1 MKVGRA
7 MQRLWMI
14 GTAAA
19 GAVTISLPAFA
30 TTQIPIPEPTA
41 LSLIGAGIAGGVIAW
56 RLYRRR

>member
-1 MKVGRA
+1 ME
-7 MQRLWMI
+7 RLWTI

-19 GAVTISLPAFA
+19 GAVTIAFPAFA
-30 TTQIPIPEPTA
+30 TTQVPIPEPTA